1 MLSASNLARISDKS
15 ASVNFEDKIAFLCA
29 PESYRERTSF
39 VTLLQTHHAWVFITD
54 RHVFKMKKPFRQGGL
69 AYSSLESRHK
79 LCTEEYRLNRRL
91 AKNTYLGV
99 VPLVING
106 KGELEVDA
114 EGSVVEWLV
123 KMVRLPESRTLLVA
137 ASLGR
142 LAPADIQSLIQK
154 LLRFYRRAPLCHFEP
169 DGYSKQVRQ
178 KLARWRQELLRPE
191 FGMPE
196 ALVNEVTE
204 RQSLYIKTFARLLD
218 QRQHDGNVRELHGDL
233 RPEHVFFI
241 ENAEPEIIDCLEFD
255 AELRRLDCA
264 RELAFLAMECRHAGF
279 EWIEQ
284 ECIDCYRINAGQPA
298 MPPHLWN
305 FYAALGATIR
315 AGLSAWRLL
324 DSPAVVTWSRQAV
337 DYLHDAQTLHHIVRN
352 PTLAHSLSPAE
363 CGYTRQTTLPSREF

>member
-1 MLSASNLARISDKS
+1 MLSASKSAFASDNS
-15 ASVNFEDKIAFLCA
+15 ASVNLDDKVAFLCA
-29 PESYRERTSF
+29 PESYRERTRF

-54 RHVFKMKKPFRQGGL
+54 RHVFKMKKPFRQGGP

-79 LCTEEYRLNRRL
+79 LCTEEYRLNQRL

-99 VPLVING
+99 VPLVLNE
-106 KGELEVDA
+106 KGEMELDA
-114 EGSVVEWLV
+114 EGDVVEWLV
-123 KMVRLPESRTLLVA
+123 KMVHLPESRMLLVA
-137 ASLGR
+137 ASQGR
-142 LAPADIQSLIQK
+142 LAPADIRSLIQK
-154 LLRFYRRAPLCHFEP
+154 LLSFYSHAPLCHFEP
-169 DGYSKQVRQ
+169 DGYSEYVRQ
-178 KLARWRQELLRPE
+178 KLISWRHELLRPE

-204 RQSLYIKTFARLLD
+204 RQSLYIETHAQLLD
-218 QRQHDGNVRELHGDL
+218 QRQLGGNVRELHGDL

-255 AELRRLDCA
+255 AELRRFDCA

-284 ECIDCYRINAGQPA
+284 VCIDCYRINAGQPA
-298 MPPHLWN
+298 IPAHLWN

-337 DYLHDAQTLHHIVRN
+337 DYLHDAKHYITL
-352 PTLAHSLSPAE
+352 S
-363 CGYTRQTTLPSREF
+363 GSRH